1 MVRLKK
7 TPSKTVS
14 IEDVARLAGVSI
26 TTVSR
31 VINKFPSVK
40 ERNRI
45 RVLEAVKE
53 LKFQPSVFAQR
64 LATGKSNVVALVI
77 PRYEGVFY
85 SFYALELIRGIGTL
99 CAVLKLDLLLH
110 LTDAR
115 STLNIKGAGG
125 VIFADLI
132 GNRHQ
137 LEDALAAGT
146 PCVVINNYVEDLNV
160 SCIAIDNEGGAF
172 EAVNYLI
179 SLGHRKIA
187 HITGDLITQAAA
199 MRFEGYKRALKK
211 NNIPFNEDYVFKT
224 DYSRGQAREAAEN
237 LVKMKD
243 AATAVFVAS
252 DSMALEVMTVARE
265 LGKDIPRDLSIIG
278 FDDNPS
284 GLDAPVAL
292 TTVRQ
297 PLIRMA
303 EESVKELSR
312 LMSTKKEFKF
322 NPVRNIKA
330 PETQN
335 KISNGVNKIL
345 LPAEIVIR
353 DSCKPH

>member
-7 TPSKTVS
+7 TPSKTIS
-14 IEDVARLAGVSI
+14 IEDVARQACVSI

-40 ERNRI
+40 EKNRL
-45 RVLEAVKE
+45 RVLDAIRE

-64 LATGKSNVVALVI
+64 LATGRCNVVALVI

-110 LTDAR
+110 LTDTRTA
-115 STLNIKGAGG
+115 LNLKGAGG
-125 VIFADLI
+125 IIFADII

-137 LEDALAAGT
+137 LEDALSAGI

-160 SCIAIDNEGGAF
+160 SCIAVDNSSGAY

-187 HITGDLITQAAA
+187 HITGDLVTQAAA

-211 NNIPFNEDYVFKT
+211 NNIQLREDYIFKT
-224 DYSRGQAREAAEN
+224 DYSRGQARGAAES
-237 LVKMKD
+237 LFKMND
-243 AATAVFVAS
+243 SATAVFVAS
-252 DSMALEVMTVARE
+252 DSMALEVMAVARE
-265 LGKDIPRDLSIIG
+265 LGKNIPNDLSMIG

-303 EESVKELSR
+303 EESVKELNR
-312 LMSTKKEFKF
+312 LMSLKKD
-322 NPVRNIKA
+322 IK
-330 PETQN
+330 
-335 KISNGVNKIL
+335 INKIL
-345 LPAEIVIR
+345 LPTELVLR
-353 DSCKPH
+353 DSCKPR